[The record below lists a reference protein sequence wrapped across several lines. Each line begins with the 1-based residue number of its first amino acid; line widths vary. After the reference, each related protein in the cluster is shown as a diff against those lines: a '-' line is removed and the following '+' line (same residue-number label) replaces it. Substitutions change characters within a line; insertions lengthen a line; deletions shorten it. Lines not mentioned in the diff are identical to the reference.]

1 MADENNVK
9 TSAPIPSWIQESL
22 FENVLKE
29 NVPEFRCIKK
39 FEVNP
44 GSAAGEN
51 YATVILRVNVDV
63 ELQDGSTKSLSYM
76 LKTDHDNDMLK
87 EMMGSHDMFAIEKG
101 MYDDI
106 VPAFEKLYAD
116 AGVTVRFGPNSY
128 VLPTEKPYIL
138 LENLSPRGFKNA
150 NRLEGL
156 DQQHVECV
164 LTKLAQWHAASAV
177 YVQKN
182 GPFDEKYRD
191 GFYKEEFKPMMK
203 IMNDQ
208 MTHIFHEAA
217 KTYANYEEYADYL
230 VPAEDPIDMMFRLAK
245 TNPSEFNVLN
255 HGDCWSNN
263 VMFQYDAFGAIKDTY
278 LIDYQLPRYGTPA
291 QDLYYFLISSA
302 KYEVKLKK
310 FDYFIKF
317 YYDVLC
323 EHLKVLKYSKPIPKL
338 RDIHI
343 MLYKYGLFGFQTA
356 VGVMG
361 VVLLDPTDKASIA
374 NFIGDDGD
382 AAAFKKLMFTND
394 RYRRHIEA
402 VLPWLN
408 NRGAFRF

>member
-1 MADENNVK
+1 
-9 TSAPIPSWIQESL
+9 
-22 FENVLKE
+22 
-29 NVPEFRCIKK
+29 
-39 FEVNP
+39 
-44 GSAAGEN
+44 
-51 YATVILRVNVDV
+51 
-63 ELQDGSTKSLSYM
+63 M

-106 VPAFEKLYAD
+106 VPAFEKLYTD

-230 VPAEDPIDMMFRLAK
+230 VSLEKSLLQKMRSSKKCF
-245 TNPSEFNVLN
+245 FF
-255 HGDCWSNN
+255 
-263 VMFQYDAFGAIKDTY
+263 FQ
-278 LIDYQLPRYGTPA
+278 
-291 QDLYYFLISSA
+291 
-302 KYEVKLKK
+302 
-310 FDYFIKF
+310 
-317 YYDVLC
+317 
-323 EHLKVLKYSKPIPKL
+323 
-338 RDIHI
+338 
-343 MLYKYGLFGFQTA
+343 M
-356 VGVMG
+356 
-361 VVLLDPTDKASIA
+361 
-374 NFIGDDGD
+374 
-382 AAAFKKLMFTND
+382 
-394 RYRRHIEA
+394 
-402 VLPWLN
+402 
-408 NRGAFRF
+408 